1 MREFRR
7 EPIVTWCQPPD
18 PRTADLIVIDGQVV
32 NEDDAATREYAVSQI
47 NGTARTGVRTP
58 LPSQGWRSE
67 SPRSGTVV
75 AQIPVEYDDPAVMPS
90 VAVLLPDLASP
101 TIDRATEQ
109 IVLTAELAGYHV
121 TPGAVQDA
129 LRYRPPPIGLISRF
143 IHWILSLFGKGG
155 KE

>member
-1 MREFRR
+1 M
-7 EPIVTWCQPPD
+7 
-18 PRTADLIVIDGQVV
+18 IDGQVV

-90 VAVLLPDLASP
+90 VSLSSCPTWHLPPSIEP
-101 TIDRATEQ
+101 TEQ
-109 IVLTAELAGYHV
+109 ILFLRPSLAGYHV